1 MNSPQTPPIKGSEQG
16 PSKSAVSNLFRT
28 RDRFHE
34 RRVFHLQGLRG
45 AMVWGWFKRVT
56 LTVHFISVIVTST
69 SPRSSGVGSWRLETT
84 AVHWRNWSPAAG
96 LTGTVFSA
104 ELTSLFN
111 TVSRSSLLSLAL
123 AGRNCC
129 CGHLSPRKP
138 SSTADWFM
146 PGRALSAGSSPTP
159 GRRGGRY
166 RDSKASPGP
175 WRPPEREEAFRSC

>member
-1 MNSPQTPPIKGSEQG
+1 MGMIQ
-16 PSKSAVSNLFRT
+16 A
-28 RDRFHE
+28 RDTYCALYFCYCH
-34 RRVFHLQGLRG
+34 
-45 AMVWGWFKRVT
+45 
-56 LTVHFISVIVTST
+56 VHFTSII
-69 SPRSSGVGSWRLETT
+69 RRWILE
-84 AVHWRNWSPAAG
+84 AG
-96 LTGTVFSA
+96 DHCCTLKKLEPSRRPHRTVFSA

-111 TVSRSSLLSLAL
+111 AVSRSSLLSLAL